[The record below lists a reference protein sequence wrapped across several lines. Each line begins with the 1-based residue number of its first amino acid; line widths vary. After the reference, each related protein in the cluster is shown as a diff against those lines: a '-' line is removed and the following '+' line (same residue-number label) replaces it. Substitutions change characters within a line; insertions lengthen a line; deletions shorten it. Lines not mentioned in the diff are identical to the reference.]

1 MSRLFPR
8 RAFLQSVLASAAGA
22 ATAAPRGRPKPKPE
36 EPGAPFQIECGR
48 ILVETAFV
56 TPDGGQRRALAFF
69 NMGMGRTALAPALHA
84 ELGLD
89 RGAPLRYSL
98 ADAAFETPADTV
110 DVAKA
115 DFITGLSLNQ
125 MFDPM
130 KVEAMLSPSL
140 LRDRVLVLDYGRRR
154 LVVAEPGKIVPEGA
168 AAPVELNPQT
178 GLATVT
184 VDIAGAQHAFVIDA
198 GSGYCWMRGQTLA
211 EWLANAPDWRRA
223 VGAVGAANYNM
234 IDFGFE
240 KQGTIA
246 RLPEITIGE
255 TTVPNIG
262 MLGTGPLLGAF
273 GDALIGDVF
282 WDNWQKSAPRPVAGW
297 LGANVLKHFRLT
309 IDYPNRQSYW
319 RPQSAPDPHDLD
331 QPGVTLVRRNG
342 RYFIG
347 GLVHPSRGEPLEGVQ
362 VGDELLAIDGLHARV
377 SGKGAVL
384 AALRAPAGQS
394 RTLTLSGAGG
404 ERKIE
409 APALDLS

>member
-1 MSRLFPR
+1 MSRLIPR
-8 RAFLQSVLASAAGA
+8 RAFLQTAFASAASA
-22 ATAAPRGRPKPKPE
+22 ATAAPRARPKPKPE
-36 EPGAPFQIECGR
+36 EPGAPFQLEGGR
-48 ILVETAFV
+48 ILVETSFV
-56 TPDGGQRRALAFF
+56 TPDGGQRKALAFF
-69 NMGMGRTALAPALHA
+69 NMGMGRTALAPALHT

-89 RGAPLRYSL
+89 RGAPLRYAL
-98 ADAAFETPADTV
+98 AGADFEASAETV

-115 DFITGLSLNQ
+115 DFITGVSLNQ
-125 MFDPM
+125 MFDPL

-154 LVVAEPGKIVPEGA
+154 LIVADSGKIVPEGA
-168 AAPVELNPQT
+168 PAPIDLNPQT

-184 VDIAGAQHAFVIDA
+184 VNIAGGGHAFVIDA
-198 GSGYCWMRGQTLA
+198 GSGYCWMRGQTLS
-211 EWLANAPDWRRA
+211 EWLANTPDWRRA

-255 TTVPNIG
+255 MSVLNIG

-282 WDNWQKSAPRPVAGW
+282 WDNWQKSAPKPVVGW

-319 RPQSAPDPHDLD
+319 RQQSAPDPHDLD

-347 GLVHPSRGEPLEGVQ
+347 GLVHPVHGQPLEGVQ
-362 VGDELLAIDGLHARV
+362 VGDELVAIDGLNARA

-394 RTLTLSGAGG
+394 RTLTLLGAGG

-409 APALDLS
+409 APALDLG